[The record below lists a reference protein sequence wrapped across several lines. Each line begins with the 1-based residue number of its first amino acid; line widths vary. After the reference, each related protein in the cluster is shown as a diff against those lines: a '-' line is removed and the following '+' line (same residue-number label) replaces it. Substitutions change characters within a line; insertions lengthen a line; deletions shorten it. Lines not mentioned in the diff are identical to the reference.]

1 MKKLLLSFVA
11 IVFTSIA
18 SFAEPLWM
26 RYPTISP
33 DGSTIAFTYKGSI
46 YVVPTAGG
54 EAQCITPAE
63 SYDYNPV
70 WSPDSKS
77 IAYASDRYGNFDVFT
92 ISKNGGTPKRVT
104 THSANET
111 PYTFSPDG
119 SKIYFGATIADPS
132 TSALFP
138 KGSMTELYAIPNNG
152 GRYEQVL
159 ATPAQ

>member
-11 IVFTSIA
+11 ILFV
-18 SFAEPLWM
+18 SFAAYSEPLWM

-46 YVVPTAGG
+46 YVVPATGG

-77 IAYASDRYGNFDVFT
+77 IAYSSDRYGNFDVFT

-104 THSANET
+104 THSANE
-111 PYTFSPDG
+111 
-119 SKIYFGATIADPS
+119 
-132 TSALFP
+132 
-138 KGSMTELYAIPNNG
+138 IP
-152 GRYEQVL
+152 
-159 ATPAQ
+159 